1 MEIEINNGG
10 KLRLSFF
17 NDSLLVEEVNAKG
30 EVESRRAISP
40 GELVLL
46 YDYYIMK
53 KDNNEEIL

>member
-1 MEIEINNGG
+1 MEIEINNKG

-17 NDSLLVEEVNAKG
+17 NDSLLVEEVNSKG

-40 GELVLL
+40 SELVLL